1 MLKKSLLSL
10 AVTASLVGLSGCNI
24 SSTTDSAGSVPQI
37 QLDQQAALAAYG
49 TYAVFDAA
57 NSKLPVGIDLI
68 FADAADTDGTA
79 NVGADGG
86 NPVYAGIND
95 LDGGISTLAPIDLA
109 ISGTIDPATA
119 VKGTSVFLAK
129 IPNAADVAALTFPD
143 KINEDATVG
152 YNIAD
157 EGETFK
163 ALSAANYD
171 SLDIT
176 HFAALVDAANYEAAT
191 AATAIPANGG
201 ALIGATMAT
210 TDYEVTVID
219 LDGGTDNTIRI
230 SPTKPLDGKTK
241 YIAVVTNGVKTT
253 ADVAIKPSQDYATT
267 KAATDSDGNLTAG
280 ASKLAS
286 SALVD
291 VSKAINGW
299 EALAATATGNGV
311 TPGFDPANVVISSA
325 FTTVDP
331 ETVLTFMANPNIWVD
346 GAAGSSVYAALDSA
360 ALGVKPQARAYE
372 LIQNASGTAGIHQI
386 PAVSLN
392 EDLTPKVLV
401 SQGALTLPQFTNSL
415 ATAPSDHW
423 VANSSIAA
431 SFTTIGGALAPLGV
445 AFAPPSD
452 ADGNKNVTHRFPIA
466 EKQRDVVVP
475 VMMFEPVDTAKAG
488 VLAFGDDDND
498 STFYDSGCEK
508 PTDGWPVVIMQHG
521 FTSERTG
528 NLINGTSIAAQA
540 CSAVIAMDLPHH
552 GVAAD
557 STRLGLSVDYVNPS
571 DATLSPFAAA
581 KEAYITAAGADNT
594 ILDDLAERHENL
606 FLDSSTAQVTPMSF
620 ANATGG
626 SGSLWIRL
634 DNFQRTRDNMRQGV
648 MDLLNLNASLG
659 SIDIDGT
666 GALSSGTSPDFDVA
680 NVSYVGHSLGA
691 IVGTVFVAI
700 NNKSQNAPY
709 SNAALPQ
716 IQKAILATPGGHVTK
731 LVENSKGIGP
741 SILAGLKGTNED
753 LAPGKSLLESY
764 MKVLQATIDSADPM
778 NFIGNLAVGGNAETD
793 VLIPAMYGDLASG
806 KPSDLVVPISG
817 EGVLVAADTY
827 TLADGSTPQPE
838 TSRGPLIGLKPMLEI
853 LDADNVK
860 DTPAK
865 HQLFA
870 KYNDGGHGTFSSAG
884 TDTSATG
891 FDSAAVFGEMLNQSV
906 KFLGAGATLPSAVNP
921 DVDVTVVT
929 GDLLITGAP

>member
-37 QLDQQAALAAYG
+37 QQDQQAALAAYG

-57 NSKLPVGIDLI
+57 NSKLPLGIDLI
-68 FADAADTDGTA
+68 FADAGDTDGTA
-79 NVGADGG
+79 NVGATGG
-86 NPVYAGIND
+86 NPVYEAIND
-95 LDGGISTLAPIDLA
+95 LDGGISTLAPIDFA
-109 ISGTIDPATA
+109 MSGSIDKDTATA
-119 VKGTSVFLAK
+119 MSTVWLVRL
-129 IPNAADVAALTFPD
+129 PNAADVAALTFPD
-143 KINEDATVG
+143 VGGG
-152 YNIAD
+152 YNIGTAD
-157 EGETFK
+157 VPVI
-163 ALSAANYD
+163 LSASNYD
-171 SLDIT
+171 ALDVT
-176 HFAALVDAANYEAAT
+176 HAGALLTSALYTNQADYGAAAT
-191 AATAIPANGG
+191 VF
-201 ALIGATMAT
+201 AT
-210 TDYEVTVID
+210 TQPAAGSYEVSVLS
-219 LDGGTDNTIRI
+219 LDGGTGNTIRI
-230 SPTKPLDGKTK
+230 SPTTPLSGKTK
-241 YIAVVTNGVKTT
+241 YIAVVTDGVKTT
-253 ADVAIKPSQDYATT
+253 AAVAIKPSQDYATT
-267 KAATDSDGNLTAG
+267 KAATDAATGALTAG

-286 SALVD
+286 PDLVA
-291 VSKAINGW
+291 VSQAINGW
-299 EALAATATGNGV
+299 EKLAMGYISVATGGLV
-311 TPGFDPANVVISSA
+311 TADNVAVSSA

-331 ETVLTFMANPNIWVD
+331 ETVLTFMANPNVWVD
-346 GAAGSSVYAALDSA
+346 GAAGAGTYAGSA
-360 ALGVKPQARAYE
+360 ALQALLTTVKPTPRAYE
-372 LIQNASGTAGIHQI
+372 LIQNAGGATIHQI

-401 SQGALTLPQFTNSL
+401 SQGALTLPQYTNAL
-415 ATAPSDHW
+415 ATDPSGHW
-423 VANSSIAA
+423 VAN
-431 SFTTIGGALAPLGV
+431 TTLGGALDPTGAT
-445 AFAPPSD
+445 PPAD
-452 ADGNKNVTHRFPIA
+452 ADGNKNVTHRYPIA

-475 VMMFEPVDTAKAG
+475 VMMFEPMEVAKATG
-488 VLAFGDDDND
+488 IAASDADND
-498 STFYDSGCEK
+498 ATYYNSGCVK
-508 PTDGWPVVIMQHG
+508 PGAGWPVVIMQHG

-528 NLINGTSIAAQA
+528 NLINGTNIALLT

-552 GVAAD
+552 GIAAD
-557 STRLGLSVDYVNPS
+557 STRLGLSVDYVNPT
-571 DATLSPFAAA
+571 DETLSPFAAA
-581 KEAYITAAGADNT
+581 KAAYIEAAGADNT

-648 MDLLNLNASLG
+648 MDLLNLNATLSTIDLDG
-659 SIDIDGT
+659 S
-666 GALSSGTSPDFDVA
+666 GALNGNATAAADFDIN

-691 IVGTVFVAI
+691 IVGTVFVAV
-700 NNKSQNAPY
+700 NND
-709 SNAALPQ
+709 SNPNYGNTALPR
-716 IQKAILATPGGHVTK
+716 IQKAILATPGGQVTK
-731 LVENSKGIGP
+731 LVENSVGIGP
-741 SILAGLKGTNED
+741 SILAGLKGSNEN
-753 LAPGKSLLESY
+753 LVPGMSLLESY

-778 NFIGNLAVGGNAETD
+778 NFIGKLSAAGDATTD
-793 VLIPAMYGDLASG
+793 VLIPGMYGDLASG

-827 TLADGSTPQPE
+827 TLADGSTAQPE
-838 TSRGPLIGLKPMLEI
+838 SSRGPLIGLKPMLEI

-860 DTPAK
+860 DTPTK